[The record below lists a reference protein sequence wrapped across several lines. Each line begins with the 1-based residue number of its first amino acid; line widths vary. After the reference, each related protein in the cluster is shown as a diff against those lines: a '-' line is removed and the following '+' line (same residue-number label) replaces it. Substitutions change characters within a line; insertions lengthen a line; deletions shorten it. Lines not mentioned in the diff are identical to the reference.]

1 MDVGLKG
8 RSMRRRDFVTLI
20 GGGVAAWPLAARAQ
34 QHDQAR
40 KIGVIMNYAA
50 TDPEG
55 KTRFSA
61 LSEQLAKLGWADGN
75 NIQVEVRWAAGKND
89 LMLSY
94 AAQLVSQPADVI
106 VANSTPLL
114 AVLRQLT
121 NTIPVVFLQVADPV
135 SSGFL
140 SNYARPGGNIT
151 GFTDFDT
158 SIAGKWVEV
167 LKELAPSVNRVSVLL
182 DPNQANHPPF
192 LHAIQSAAP
201 SFKLQVIAAEVHNVV
216 EIEQALTA
224 IAGQSDCGLIVLP
237 GPLNNTHRN
246 SIIQL
251 AARVHVPAVYPYK
264 YYAADGGL
272 LYYGIDQIDQ
282 WSKAA
287 EYVDFILR
295 GEKPGDL
302 PVQAPNKYE
311 LVINLKAAKALGL
324 TVPPRLLVRADEVIE

>member
-1 MDVGLKG
+1 
-8 RSMRRRDFVTLI
+8 
-20 GGGVAAWPLAARAQ
+20 
-34 QHDQAR
+34 
-40 KIGVIMNYAA
+40 MNYAA
-50 TDPEG
+50 TDSEG
-55 KTRFSA
+55 KTRFLA

-75 NIQVEVRWAAGKND
+75 NIQVEVRWATGKND

-121 NTIPVVFLQVADPV
+121 NTIPIVFLQVADPV

-201 SFKLQVIAAEVHNVV
+201 SFKLQVIAAEVHNGV

-224 IAGQSDCGLIVLP
+224 IAGQADCGLIVLP

-272 LYYGIDQIDQ
+272 LYYGHRSNRSMEQSRRI
-282 WSKAA
+282 
-287 EYVDFILR
+287 R
-295 GEKPGDL
+295 
-302 PVQAPNKYE
+302 
-311 LVINLKAAKALGL
+311 
-324 TVPPRLLVRADEVIE
+324 